1 MSKFGNSVQIR
12 VYEEELRIIL
22 DRSNREECSMQIAL
36 SKIIREWELA
46 KNVKEHSGG
55 SQ

>member
-12 VYEEELRIIL
+12 VYEDELRIIL
-22 DRSNREECSMQIAL
+22 DKSDGDECSMQIAL

-46 KNVKEHSGG
+46 KNVKEHSRGG
-55 SQ
+55 

>member
-12 VYEEELRIIL
+12 LFEEELHIVSTKATK
-22 DRSNREECSMQIAL
+22 DKSSMQIAL
-36 SKIIREWELA
+36 SKIIKEWELA

-55 SQ
+55 S